1 MLRDLGGLVY
11 EIHRTGSDAA
21 QAERLVDEKVARLH
35 LLDAEAAELEER
47 LGDTTGELLL
57 REPGIGG
64 YCPSCGELFG
74 SDAAFCSNCGA
85 RVDREAVPR

>member
-11 EIHRTGSDAA
+11 EIHRTGADAG
-21 QAERLVDEKVARLH
+21 QADRLVGEKVARLH
-35 LLDAEAAELEER
+35 LLDAEASELEER
-47 LGDTTGELLL
+47 LGDGSGELLL

-64 YCPSCGELFG
+64 YCPSCGELYG

-85 RVDREAVPR
+85 RLDGPGSP